1 MRIIVNDAGISAGSL
16 LKLIAVGWMV
26 GAGIFFIPVFLM
38 AALTGVLWLHEG
50 LGFEGIIF
58 VVFLPFAVA
67 LQGLVL
73 GAFVLFGLWIYRK
86 FKDIEVQR
94 PGG

>member
-1 MRIIVNDAGISAGSL
+1 MRIIVNDTGISAGSL
-16 LKLIAVGWMV
+16 LKLIWTGYVI
-26 GAGIFFIPVFLM
+26 GAGVFFIPVFLM

-50 LGFEGIIF
+50 LGFEGMMF

-67 LQGLVL
+67 LQGLAL
-73 GAFVLFGLWIYRK
+73 GAIVLLGLWIYRK